1 MKKKLIVTI
10 NFNTMDLSKN
20 RLTKEWIDYRID
32 LFIKYTY
39 FSLINQT
46 YQDFLALI
54 YYDINSQDL
63 VLDALSKYPKL
74 ADNIIFRP
82 MTSTIAF
89 EQICEDD
96 FVKESILGYDYL
108 YLVPFDSDNLMHPE
122 YLQKIIDFE
131 TKPDTQCII
140 NRNVYIYD
148 ISTNTMLSF
157 TTPDY
162 HCGLYALIYDVNSY
176 INGLRYKYADH
187 GSVVHLTH
195 EYLLHEYVMVLI
207 HGTNILN
214 SLSAYQ
220 GIPKTPEDLKS
231 KALKDFNLI

>member
-39 FSLINQT
+39 SSLINQT

-54 YYDINSQDL
+54 YYDVNSHDL

-82 MTSTIAF
+82 MISTIGF

-96 FVKESILGYDYL
+96 FVKESIVGYDYL
-108 YLVPFDSDNLMHPE
+108 YLVPFDSDNLMHPQ
-122 YLQKIIDFE
+122 YLQKLIDFQI
-131 TKPDTQCII
+131 KSDTQCII

-148 ISTNTMLSF
+148 IPTDTMLSF
-157 TTPDY
+157 TTPDH

-176 INGLRYKYADH
+176 INGLRYKYVNH
-187 GSVVHLTH
+187 GDVVHLTH

-220 GIPKTPEDLKS
+220 GIPRTSEDFKN
-231 KALKDFNLI
+231 KALKDFKLL

>member
-74 ADNIIFRP
+74 A
-82 MTSTIAF
+82 
-89 EQICEDD
+89 
-96 FVKESILGYDYL
+96 
-108 YLVPFDSDNLMHPE
+108 
-122 YLQKIIDFE
+122 
-131 TKPDTQCII
+131 
-140 NRNVYIYD
+140 
-148 ISTNTMLSF
+148 
-157 TTPDY
+157 
-162 HCGLYALIYDVNSY
+162 
-176 INGLRYKYADH
+176 
-187 GSVVHLTH
+187 
-195 EYLLHEYVMVLI
+195 
-207 HGTNILN
+207 
-214 SLSAYQ
+214 
-220 GIPKTPEDLKS
+220 
-231 KALKDFNLI
+231 